1 MKEFIDPHKMKEYF
15 DKHEEFVLLPYSD
28 FQKLKSIAE
37 MRQNESITMINTED
51 LLFLSALVDYYC
63 KQGNVYL
70 EIYKNTVTLHVSYYE
85 EEIINSSF
93 SLDIC
98 KKYYNNISKFIGEVL

>member
-1 MKEFIDPHKMKEYF
+1 MDAFISNYEEY
-15 DKHEEFVLLPYSD
+15 VVLPYSD

-37 MRQNESITMINTED
+37 MRQKDCVTMISHED
-51 LLFLSALVDYYC
+51 LLFLSALADHYWKEC
-63 KQGNVYL
+63 TISL
-70 EIYKNTVTLHVSYYE
+70 EILKNTVTFRVSNYQ

-98 KKYYNNISKFIGEVL
+98 KKYYNNVNKFIEEVL